1 MGRTREFD
9 PKDAAEKAMHLFWA
23 KGYYDTSIRDLVDQ
37 TGVNPYGLYSVF
49 TDKRGLFLAA
59 IAHYQETV
67 TRDILGALD
76 KPGSARDGIRAVFE
90 RAQKVLMPKQGHAG
104 CLMCNTAVELAPHD
118 DEVAQIVS
126 RHLQHLQARFLQ
138 QLTRGQTAGDISPE
152 KDLKA
157 LSEYFA
163 TAAYSLGLLLRAG
176 MSPAHVR
183 RYIATT
189 LSLLD

>member
-1 MGRTREFD
+1 MGRAREFD

-67 TRDILGALD
+67 TRDILSALD
-76 KPGSARDGIRAVFE
+76 PQAPIRDGIRAVFE
-90 RAQKVLMPKQGHAG
+90 RAHKALMPNQGHAG
-104 CLMCNTAVELAPHD
+104 CLMCNTAIELAPHD

-126 RHLQHLQARFLQ
+126 RHLQHLQTRFLQ
-138 QLTRGQTAGDISPE
+138 ELTHAQTAGEIPPE
-152 KDLKA
+152 KDVKA

-163 TAAYSLGLLLRAG
+163 SAAYSLGMLLRAG
-176 MSPAHVR
+176 MSQAHIR
-183 RYIATT
+183 RHIATT